1 MDQKIAIITGA
12 TSGFGKACAHIFA
25 KNGYDLILTGRRT
38 ERLEKLTEEL
48 KTENGTSILTL
59 SFDVK
64 DLEATQQALHSISD
78 DWRSKIAVLVNNAGL
93 AAGRGPIHE
102 GSIDDW
108 EQMIDTNIKGL
119 LYVTRIVSPWLVANQ
134 KGHIINIGSIAG
146 KEAYPGGNVYC
157 ASKFAVDALSRSMRM
172 DLIETGVKVT
182 NIAPG
187 AAETEFSLVRF
198 KGDADAAKKVYD
210 GLIPLSADD
219 IAEAVFFAASRPDHV
234 NINDIVIMPSA
245 QASATVFHRK

>member
-1 MDQKIAIITGA
+1 MDQKIALITGA

-38 ERLEKLTEEL
+38 ERLEKLAEEL

-59 SFDVK
+59 SFDVR

-210 GLIPLSADD
+210 GLLPLSADD
-219 IAEAVFFAASRPDHV
+219 IAEAVFFAASRPYHV